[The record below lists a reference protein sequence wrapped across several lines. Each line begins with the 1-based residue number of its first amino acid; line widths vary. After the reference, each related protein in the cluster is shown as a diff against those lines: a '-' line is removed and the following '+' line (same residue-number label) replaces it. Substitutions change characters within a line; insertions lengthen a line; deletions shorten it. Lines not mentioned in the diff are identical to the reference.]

1 MTPEPPTTA
10 SLPGALSGRG
20 RLIIG
25 LFFAALFATVFGLV
39 VAFELDP
46 TAQPQPKLPW
56 RNGRLDHRDV
66 ITITMVLTVLGG
78 LFAFA
83 LKGARTWGRAAR
95 IALAV
100 VVFLAGLNY
109 FYVRMGMHA
118 SQFAHRWDTFH
129 YLLGPR
135 YYAELDYDD
144 LYACAL
150 SEVTTR
156 QIPDSRPVRD
166 LRTYQ
171 MRTAGEI
178 REEQPCEENFS
189 PERRQRWR
197 ADLKLFTEHGGIGTL
212 RGAIEDRGY
221 NGSPFHSA
229 IAGYIADRIVLTEAA
244 HQMVPLLDV
253 AVICAMAAGVTW
265 AFGWE
270 LGLLFALFFFTN
282 AADRWGIIGGS
293 FFRFPW
299 MATLALSLAALRA
312 RKHATA
318 GALMALST
326 LLNVFPVVFS
336 AGLLLR
342 AGAQTLRERSFPV
355 PYRRFFAAAIL
366 TGLLGLG
373 VGALPARG
381 PGNYDSW
388 IEKMQLHNVE
398 RYQGFGTGL
407 KFPFIFRGAVDAADD
422 NVKESTRKAWF
433 REVRPWYRALAALV
447 LGLAAAIAVK
457 TEDDV
462 EAAGIL
468 GFTIFFSLLGTVG
481 YYFTCASVLVLA
493 LHRRAREPMGAAL
506 LALFFLT
513 SLAAHIGL
521 YTTLY
526 YRFMYNTVLSTAWSI
541 WLVLVLGWLAWRV
554 GVFRSWRNRAS

>member
-1 MTPEPPTTA
+1 MTPEPSPT
-10 SLPGALSGRG
+10 PALSSRG
-20 RLIIG
+20 KLAIG
-25 LFFAALFATVFGLV
+25 LLFATLFATVLGLV

-56 RNGRLDHRDV
+56 RNGRLNHQDV
-66 ITITMVLTVLGG
+66 IVLSMVLTTLGG

-83 LKGARTWGRAAR
+83 LRGARTWGRAAR
-95 IALAV
+95 IALAAL
-100 VVFLAGLNY
+100 VFVAGLNY
-109 FYVRMGMHA
+109 FYVRMGLHA

-150 SEVTTR
+150 SEITTR

-166 LRTYQ
+166 LRTYN
-171 MRTAGEI
+171 MRKAGEI
-178 REEQPCEENFS
+178 RAEQPCTENFS
-189 PERRQRWR
+189 VERRERWR

-229 IAGYIADRIVLTEAA
+229 VAGYIADRIVLTEAA
-244 HQMVPLLDV
+244 HQLVPMLDV
-253 AVICAMAAGVTW
+253 AVICTMAAGVTW

-270 LGLLFALFFFTN
+270 LGLVFALFFFTS

-299 MATLALSLAALRA
+299 MASLALSLAALRA
-312 RKHATA
+312 RRHATA
-318 GALMALST
+318 GVLMAIST

-336 AGLLLR
+336 FGLLLR
-342 AGAQTLRERSFPV
+342 AGVQTVRDRSFPV

-381 PGNYDSW
+381 PGNYVSW
-388 IEKMQLHNVE
+388 FQNMELHNVE
-398 RYQGFGTGL
+398 RYQGFGVGL
-407 KFPFIFRGAVDAADD
+407 KFPFIFRGGVSDETDR
-422 NVKESTRKAWF
+422 VPERTRKAWF
-433 REVRPWYRALAALV
+433 REVRPWYMGLAAIV
-447 LGLAAAIAVK
+447 LGLAGAVALK

-462 EAAGIL
+462 EAAGIV
-468 GFTIFFSLLGTVG
+468 GFTLFFSVLGTVG
-481 YYFTCASVLVLA
+481 YYFTCAAVMVLA

-513 SLAAHIGL
+513 SLIAHFAL
-521 YTTLY
+521 HQTLY
-526 YRFMYNTVLSTAWSI
+526 YRFMYNTVLSTGWSV
-541 WLVLVLGWLAWRV
+541 WLLLVLGWLAWRV
-554 GVFRSWRNRAS
+554 GVFRSWRSPAP